1 MEQSAN
7 NKLDLKEKFLSFYNF
22 NKIKI
27 FIFFSLS
34 FIAIIFISFTQL
46 NQKKNNSL
54 VAEKYVKAGIYLDS
68 GNKEK
73 SRDILVEIVQSKNSF
88 YSILALNTI
97 IEKKLISDK
106 DKIVNYFQIIEKM
119 NIDQETQDLINLKKG
134 LYLIKNNN
142 LQDGENIL
150 KKLIE
155 NNSKIKFLAEE
166 ILAK

>member
-1 MEQSAN
+1 M
-7 NKLDLKEKFLSFYNF
+7 
-22 NKIKI
+22 I
-27 FIFFSLS
+27 
-34 FIAIIFISFTQL
+34 
-46 NQKKNNSL
+46 
-54 VAEKYVKAGIYLDS
+54 AEKYVKAGIYLDS